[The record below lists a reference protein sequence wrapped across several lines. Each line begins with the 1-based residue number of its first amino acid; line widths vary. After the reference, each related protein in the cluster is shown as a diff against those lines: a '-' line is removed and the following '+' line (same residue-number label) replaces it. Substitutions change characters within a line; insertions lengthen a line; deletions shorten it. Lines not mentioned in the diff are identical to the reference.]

1 MRPET
6 AIVEIHSQYKV
17 YTEFYGNP
25 EAKATIILV
34 NGSLST
40 TASFAQTVKYL
51 QPHFNVV
58 LFDEPY
64 AGHSKPHND
73 NSRFIGKETEADI
86 LLHLIEHFRVDYLMS
101 FSWGSVSALL
111 ALAQCPARI
120 KKAVIT
126 SFSPILNE
134 PMMDY
139 LNRGLDYL
147 SAIDRDNVGHLVNNT
162 IGKYLPSLYQRF
174 NHKHCSSLDDH
185 EYLQMHHHVRQVL
198 NMDSRCYVDCLANVD
213 IPLLFVNG
221 DRDEYTSAEDARH
234 FAKHVRDCQFAVIDN
249 AGHFVDVETK
259 AAWLQTQQALLSFL
273 KAPVNKGLTRHQQ
286 AADYQAVAV

>member
-17 YTEFYGNP
+17 HTEFYRNP
-25 EAKATIILV
+25 EARETIILV

-64 AGHSKPHND
+64 AGQSKPHND
-73 NSRFIGKETEADI
+73 NSRFISKETEADI

-126 SFSPILNE
+126 SFSPILNA

-139 LNRGLDYL
+139 LTRGLECL
-147 SAIDRDNVGHLVNNT
+147 AAVDRNAVGDLVNGT
-162 IGKYLPSLYQRF
+162 IGKYLPGLYQRF
-174 NHKHCSSLDDH
+174 NHKHCSSLDEH
-185 EYLQMHHHVRQVL
+185 EYLQMHFHVRQVL

-213 IPLLFVNG
+213 IPMLFING
-221 DRDEYTSAEDARH
+221 ENDEYTSAEDARH
-234 FAKHVRDCQFAVIDN
+234 FAKHVRDCQFITIDN
-249 AGHFVDVETK
+249 AGHFVDVEHK
-259 AAWLQTQQALLSFL
+259 DGWRQTQDAIVGFL
-273 KAPVNKGLTRHQQ
+273 KKNPATKPLARPL

>member
-17 YTEFYGNP
+17 HTEFYGNP
-25 EAKATIILV
+25 EAKQTIILV

-64 AGHSKPHND
+64 AGQSKPHND
-73 NSRFIGKETEADI
+73 NTRFISKETEADI

-126 SFSPILNE
+126 SFSPILNDA
-134 PMMDY
+134 MMDY
-139 LNRGLDYL
+139 LTRGLDYL
-147 SAIDRDNVGHLVNNT
+147 AAVDRDNVGHLVNDT
-162 IGKYLPSLYQRF
+162 IGKYLPSLYKRF

-185 EYLQMHHHVRQVL
+185 EYLQMHYHVRQVL
-198 NMDSRCYVDCLANVD
+198 NMDSRCYVDCLQNVD
-213 IPLLFVNG
+213 IPMLFVNG
-221 DRDEYTSAEDARH
+221 EHDEYTSAADARH
-234 FAKHVRDCQFAVIDN
+234 FAKHVRDCEFVTIDN
-249 AGHFVDVETK
+249 AGHFVDVEHK
-259 AAWLQTQQALLSFL
+259 AGWLQTQQALLGFL
-273 KAPVNKGLTRHQQ
+273 KAPVSSSLARPQPV
-286 AADYQAVAV
+286 ADYQAIAV

>member
-17 YTEFYGNP
+17 HTEFYGNP
-25 EAKATIILV
+25 EAKETIILV

-64 AGHSKPHND
+64 AGQSKPHND
-73 NSRFIGKETEADI
+73 NTHFISKETEADI

-120 KKAVIT
+120 KKAIVT

-139 LNRGLDYL
+139 LTRGLDCL
-147 SAIDRDNVGHLVNNT
+147 AAIDRDEVGHLVNNT

-174 NHKHCSSLDDH
+174 NHKHCSNLDDH
-185 EYLQMHHHVRQVL
+185 EYLQMHHHVCQVL
-198 NMDSRCYVDCLANVD
+198 NMDSRGYVDCLANVD
-213 IPLLFVNG
+213 IPLLFING

-234 FAKHVRDCQFAVIDN
+234 FAKHVRDCQFATIEN

-259 AAWLQTQQALLSFL
+259 AAWLQTQHAMLGFL
-273 KAPVNKGLTRHQQ
+273 KTSANKGVARPQV
-286 AADYQAVAV
+286 ADYQAVAV